1 MAAGFPTGLLLLAVA
16 RFIPETPIFLVTQ
29 GRTCELCRM
38 EDRFGLNAMPCA
50 PASAPQKAT
59 LGQAPLTSALVIAAL
74 CWSFVDFGLRL
85 WLPSDL

>member
-1 MAAGFPTGLLLLAVA
+1 
-16 RFIPETPIFLVTQ
+16 
-29 GRTCELCRM
+29 M

-50 PASAPQKAT
+50 PASAPQKAA

-74 CWSFVDFGLRL
+74 CWSFVDFGLLL

>member
-1 MAAGFPTGLLLLAVA
+1 
-16 RFIPETPIFLVTQ
+16 
-29 GRTCELCRM
+29 M

-74 CWSFVDFGLRL
+74 CWSFVDFGLLL